1 MPPCT
6 EMLLLQKANES
17 GSPSSGGDSSGDN
30 EQSEELK
37 KLVDTASRGWSLR
50 KVDMEARTV
59 KGKKGTVVG
68 KEARGL
74 FMSHFAYNLKS
85 SGLEKLYKDMDWH
98 QHILD
103 SLMAITSVEL
113 QGGTTFLL
121 TFN

>member
-1 MPPCT
+1 MKVVHRP
-6 EMLLLQKANES
+6 Q
-17 GSPSSGGDSSGDN
+17 GGDSSGDN

-103 SLMAITSVEL
+103 SLMAITSAEL